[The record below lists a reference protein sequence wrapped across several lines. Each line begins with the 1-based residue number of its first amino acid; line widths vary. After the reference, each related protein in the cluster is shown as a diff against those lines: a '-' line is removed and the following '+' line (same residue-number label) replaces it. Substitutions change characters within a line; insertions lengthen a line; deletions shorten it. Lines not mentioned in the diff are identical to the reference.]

1 MVGKLD
7 MTEIEFRSHFS
18 TFRFLKYLTPVRSLI
33 CLFEHSNRLSLVIWA
48 QVVSSWP
55 AALKHRPYWLC
66 K

>member
-33 CLFEHSNRLSLVIWA
+33 CLFEHSNRLSLVI
-48 QVVSSWP
+48 
-55 AALKHRPYWLC
+55 
-66 K
+66 